1 MAWNAARSVG
11 TQACRTLFKWELCV
25 PEKYIVKVN
34 TFTYSRW
41 GLGPPRK
48 SIPSAPVSE
57 LNPGRS
63 WEPTELV
70 EVSCTYSGSLRN
82 WLCLKNTAERW
93 QPEACIQAFAK
104 VASEATGF
112 FFSCEWKL
120 PKAKDFKLFVWQS
133 VFHVRFCKCFTEM
146 RGLMLLSSCSTEMLK
161 FVRI

>member
-11 TQACRTLFKWELCV
+11 TQACRTLFKWGFCV

-93 QPEACIQAFAK
+93 QPEACIQAFTK
-104 VASEATGF
+104 VASEATGLF
-112 FFSCEWKL
+112 FFLVNESYLK
-120 PKAKDFKLFVWQS
+120 PKTLSYLFDKVSFMWGSASALQKWGAWCC
-133 VFHVRFCKCFTEM
+133 FHPVAQRCWN
-146 RGLMLLSSCSTEMLK
+146 L
-161 FVRI
+161 